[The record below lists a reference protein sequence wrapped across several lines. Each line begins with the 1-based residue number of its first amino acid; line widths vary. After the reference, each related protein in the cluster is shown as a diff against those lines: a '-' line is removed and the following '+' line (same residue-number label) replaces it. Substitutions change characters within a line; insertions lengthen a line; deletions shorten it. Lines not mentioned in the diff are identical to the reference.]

1 MSEREVTK
9 PTIERKAREPRREW
23 NLSPRP
29 PISISDMTGEILT
42 IRKMDSGK
50 HIYAEIAQTPFHVFS
65 AVNGSG
71 DQEFVAV
78 GPTLPASRVNAL
90 LYFAAPNKIFGFDTQ
105 DIINDWTDLYEKDMH
120 KKRRE
125 AHARMPGWAQFEES
139 KDGILGVLDRN
150 FKPGISDSGELSA
163 FKDEDRTDGIVPVLR
178 WKQTDDGKQHI
189 ILDPMDETL
198 REAIAQAVPEDV
210 AMDRLDAGMGLMYLA
225 AYSPDQSD
233 WGEESGYKS
242 EGDGQAMGPTQV
254 LALAYREVVSE
265 QKDAVGKRDPRQ
277 NLQTSPL
284 LAGFSSY
291 AATGETPFVP
301 TVGIPVADY
310 ETLPG
315 IYSRTVSDVKVDDI
329 QLQNLTPLFPDELSQ
344 ALLQSNLNNEPPLEQ
359 ANYAA
364 KFFADSETN
373 DLLDLDAIYGNDPPQ
388 VNSVEDIKY
397 KVNKSFTTI
406 HEKYIMQEPVVDN
419 TFQTIG
425 AMEEQGNNEG
435 IIIFGGKGKEKSK

>member
-9 PTIERKAREPRREW
+9 PTAERVGREPRREW

-29 PISISDMTGEILT
+29 PISIADMTGETLP
-42 IRKMDSGK
+42 IRKMDSGN
-50 HIYAEIAQTPFHVFS
+50 HIYAELAQTPFHVFS
-65 AVNGSG
+65 TVNKDGE
-71 DQEFVAV
+71 QEFIAV
-78 GPTLPASRVNAL
+78 GQTLPASRVNAL
-90 LYFAAPNKIFGFDTQ
+90 LYFAAPFKAFGFDTQ

-125 AHARMPGWAQFEES
+125 AHARMLGWAQFEES
-139 KDGILGVLDRN
+139 KDGILGVLKRN
-150 FKPGISDSGELSA
+150 FKPEPGGSGELTA
-163 FKDEDRTDGIVPVLR
+163 FENEARNDGIVPVLR
-178 WKQTDDGKQHI
+178 WKQTEDGKHHI
-189 ILDPMDETL
+189 IVDPMDDTL

-210 AMDRLDAGMGLMYLA
+210 AVDRLNAGMGMMYLA

-284 LAGFSSY
+284 LAGLSSY
-291 AATGETPFVP
+291 ATTGETPFVP

-315 IYSRTVSDVKVDDI
+315 IYSRTSSDVKVDDKK
-329 QLQNLTPLFPDELSQ
+329 LQNQKPLFPENL
-344 ALLQSNLNNEPPLEQ
+344 ALALYQGNLNSEPPLEQ
-359 ANYAA
+359 SSIL
-364 KFFADSETN
+364 SEFYGEKETVN
-373 DLLDLDAIYGNDPPQ
+373 LIDLDAIYGNDPPQ
-388 VNSVEDIKY
+388 VNYVKDIKY
-397 KVNKSFTTI
+397 NVNKSFTTI
-406 HEKYIMQEPVVDN
+406 HEKYIMQEPVVGN
-419 TFQTIG
+419 TSQIIE
-425 AMEEQGNNEG
+425 AMEELGNYEG
-435 IIIFGGKGKEKSK
+435 TIVFDAKGKGKSK